1 MGEILVSEV
10 ISKKKEKV
18 LELSVLN
25 NVASLSF
32 MRVRFCLVQRE
43 TNVYLVTGNDKPDNL
58 VNCTIRIEGCAQSR
72 AGSCSC
78 SC

>member
-1 MGEILVSEV
+1 MGEILIGEV

-25 NVASLSF
+25 NVNRLSF
-32 MRVRFCLVQRE
+32 MGVKFCSAQRE
-43 TNVYLVTGNDKPDNL
+43 TNMYLVTGDDKPDNL
-58 VNCTIRIEGCAQSR
+58 VDGTVRREGCVWNG